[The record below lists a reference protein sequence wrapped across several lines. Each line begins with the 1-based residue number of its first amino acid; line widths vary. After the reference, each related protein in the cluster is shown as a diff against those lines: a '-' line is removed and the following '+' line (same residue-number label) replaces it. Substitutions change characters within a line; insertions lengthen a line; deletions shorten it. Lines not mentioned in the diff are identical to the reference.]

1 VIDATKQIKSHHFGG
16 QSPTE
21 RQRIANG
28 FSGGQRSRTAEN
40 FWVLL
45 EGWAKVTAHS
55 PEGRQYGRGFCNF
68 N

>member
-45 EGWAKVTAHS
+45 EG
-55 PEGRQYGRGFCNF
+55 
-68 N
+68 

>member
-1 VIDATKQIKSHHFGG
+1 VTDDTKQIKSYRFGG

-45 EGWAKVTAHS
+45 EGWAKVKAQS
-55 PEGRQYGRGFCNF
+55 PTGRL
-68 N
+68 

>member
-1 VIDATKQIKSHHFGG
+1 MPQSKLNPTTLGG

-45 EGWAKVTAHS
+45 EG
-55 PEGRQYGRGFCNF
+55 
-68 N
+68 